1 MRKPLLIIGLL
12 VGIVYACNQRGKT
25 INSLLSTGKLPTQLF
40 SIDISKDTTLITKNG
55 ALIRIPRG
63 ALSANGNMVQLE
75 VKEAYSMQDII
86 KAGLTTQSNGQ
97 PLSSGGMIYINAVGE
112 NNVRITQKI
121 SIATPTPFIEKNMQ
135 LFKGEVQGDSTI
147 YWIAP

>member
-12 VGIVYACNQRGKT
+12 AVIVYACNQRGNT

-55 ALIRIPRG
+55 ALIRIPKG
-63 ALSANGNMVQLE
+63 ALSADENIVKLE
-75 VKEAYSMQDII
+75 VKEAYSMRDII

-121 SIATPTPFIEKNMQ
+121 SIATPTPFLEKN
-135 LFKGEVQGDSTI
+135 
-147 YWIAP
+147 